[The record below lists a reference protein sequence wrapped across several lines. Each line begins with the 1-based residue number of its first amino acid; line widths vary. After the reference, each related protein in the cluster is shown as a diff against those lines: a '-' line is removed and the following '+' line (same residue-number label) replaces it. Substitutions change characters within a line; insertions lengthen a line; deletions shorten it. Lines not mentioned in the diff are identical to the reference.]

1 MATRTILIVDDDA
14 ATRSLLA
21 AGLRRLPD
29 CRTVL
34 ASHGAEA
41 LELFKAREIDLL
53 ITDLRMPV
61 LDGYALIAIVRQL
74 YPNVPVV
81 VITAVEE
88 MDHQN
93 LPTTLG
99 AQCIFTKPLRLSQML
114 GEIRALLSHQPA
126 KGATHGLGLISILQ
140 LLEWEQKDATLKVT
154 SGDRSGTLHVR
165 QGQLV
170 HATAK
175 GQSGIEAAR
184 TMLVWDH
191 PAISFGPLREVA
203 RTIETSLTEILL
215 AAAIHLDESGRP
227 PEP

>member
-1 MATRTILIVDDDA
+1 MASRTILIADDDG
-14 ATRSLLA
+14 ATLSLLA
-21 AGLRRLPD
+21 AGLRRLPH

-34 ASHGAEA
+34 ASNGAEA
-41 LELFKAREIDLL
+41 LELFKAQAIDLL

-81 VITAVEE
+81 VITALEE

-114 GEIRALLSHQPA
+114 GEIQALLAHQPT
-126 KGATHGLGLISILQ
+126 KGMAHGLGLISILQ
-140 LLEWEQKDATLKVT
+140 LLEWEQKDATLKIT
-154 SGDRSGTLHVR
+154 SEDRSGTLHVR
-165 QGQLV
+165 RGQLV
-170 HATAK
+170 HATAR

-191 PAISFGPLREVA
+191 PTISFVA
-203 RTIETSLTEILL
+203 IRDVIRTIETSLTEILL
-215 AAAIHLDESGRP
+215 AAAIHLDESDQP
-227 PEP
+227 PEL